1 MNRNKLPEE
10 WKVLKFKDCIVQL
23 STGLNPRKNFSLGH
37 GSIRYITAK
46 NLIGRGEIDF
56 STSDY
61 IDAEAKKIINK
72 RSKIKTGDVLFSS
85 RAPIGQTY
93 LISTEPSYFD
103 IGESIFSIR
112 ANKEVITPE
121 YLCLYLSSDYF
132 VKSAS
137 KHVTGSVIQ
146 EIRIG
151 NLMETE
157 IVVPPIEMQIRIA
170 ECINSIDYKIQL
182 NNRINKKLESMSKTI
197 YDYWFLQFE
206 FPNEN
211 GKPYKSSGGK
221 MVWNDELKQ
230 EIPEGW
236 NCGNIASLISDE
248 KSGDWGKETLTGNYS
263 ENVYCIRGADF
274 PASTGHKDMNAPE
287 RWILEK
293 NKWKELD
300 YGDILIEISGGSP
313 TQSTGRVCYINNNYL
328 QRFNKPVI
336 TSNFCRALSL
346 KTPEY
351 YSWFYLMW
359 KTLYENDL
367 FFNYESKTTGLKNLL
382 FDTAVN
388 DIKIPLP
395 EKQILNEFAK
405 KINPFYENIQFC
417 CRQNKEL
424 ANLRDFLLPMLMNG
438 QVTFKA

>member
-46 NLIGRGEIDF
+46 NLVGRGEIDF

-72 RSKIKTGDVLFSS
+72 RSKIKTGDILFSS

-112 ANKEVITPE
+112 ANKEVIIPE

-182 NNRINKKLESMSKTI
+182 NNRINKKLESMAKTI

-206 FPNEN
+206 FPNES

-221 MVWNDELKQ
+221 MVWNDELKR

-236 NCGNIASLISDE
+236 KVEPLFQCMDVTYGYPLSTNFFNQEEGTPVIRIRDILDNSTSAYTTEKIPDKYISESKDLLVGMDGNFHMNYCCEDGQYINQRIVRIREKDNISTMQVCFEIAPYIKKKEQNVARSTVGHLSDKDL
-248 KSGDWGKETLTGNYS
+248 KSIYILNSNNSHIYKVFNG
-263 ENVYCIRGADF
+263 F
-274 PASTGHKDMNAPE
+274 
-287 RWILEK
+287 LEK
-293 NKWKELD
+293 ICTARKENKKL
-300 YGDILIEISGGSP
+300 
-313 TQSTGRVCYINNNYL
+313 
-328 QRFNKPVI
+328 
-336 TSNFCRALSL
+336 
-346 KTPEY
+346 
-351 YSWFYLMW
+351 
-359 KTLYENDL
+359 
-367 FFNYESKTTGLKNLL
+367 
-382 FDTAVN
+382 TA
-388 DIKIPLP
+388 
-395 EKQILNEFAK
+395 
-405 KINPFYENIQFC
+405 
-417 CRQNKEL
+417 
-424 ANLRDFLLPMLMNG
+424 LRDFLLPMLMNG
-438 QVTFKA
+438 QVTIKEKA